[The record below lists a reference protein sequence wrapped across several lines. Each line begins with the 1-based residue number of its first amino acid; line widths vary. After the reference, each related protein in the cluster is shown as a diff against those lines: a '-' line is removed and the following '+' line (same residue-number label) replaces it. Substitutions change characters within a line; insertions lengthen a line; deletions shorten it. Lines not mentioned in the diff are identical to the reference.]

1 MDDALRYTTASANL
15 SNLPKNEIT
24 VIDYFTIAEMTHADT
39 WQYPFNYQIHH
50 LGFRFNELPKEV
62 DIAVFGCSFTFGIG
76 LPNEMLWHSIL
87 SKELGTTCI
96 NFGLPG
102 SSIKTAIDLFLIASK
117 HIKIKKAIFLLPS
130 ASRMQIAK
138 QHPTLNETHL
148 LSIIAGYDSKM
159 SAYYQMND
167 SAIYRAIPDE
177 ERYKIIKEAIYLSE
191 YIAKDRQVDVYYSSW
206 EIETYQ
212 FLQNMNLT
220 YGVVLPDWRSST
232 PELGKTDL
240 ARDRLHPGPK
250 HHIDWATNIKEFIK

>member
-1 MDDALRYTTASANL
+1 
-15 SNLPKNEIT
+15 
-24 VIDYFTIAEMTHADT
+24 
-39 WQYPFNYQIHH
+39 
-50 LGFRFNELPKEV
+50 
-62 DIAVFGCSFTFGIG
+62 
-76 LPNEMLWHSIL
+76 
-87 SKELGTTCI
+87 
-96 NFGLPG
+96 
-102 SSIKTAIDLFLIASK
+102 
-117 HIKIKKAIFLLPS
+117 
-130 ASRMQIAK
+130 
-138 QHPTLNETHL
+138 
-148 LSIIAGYDSKM
+148 
-159 SAYYQMND
+159 MND